1 MLHPILKG
9 RPGVQKASAAVAGQG
24 SVNIGAQR
32 HTCRS
37 KGLHPQFT
45 VSIGAMKHT
54 GSRSD
59 NPVPEPQTGQDSGG
73 RKQTP
78 QWQGGRVKCISGNK
92 AQAAVGS
99 PSSVSPGASAHCEP
113 SVMPLCTL
121 LSPTSGANESHPRGL
136 WHPSPPVQ
144 YAPDGFF

>member
-32 HTCRS
+32 HTCPS

-78 QWQGGRVKCISGNK
+78 QWQGGNTELLYLVINSRPVPFCTSCPNRENDYWVTLIALRQLGR
-92 AQAAVGS
+92 
-99 PSSVSPGASAHCEP
+99 P
-113 SVMPLCTL
+113 PL
-121 LSPTSGANESHPRGL
+121 
-136 WHPSPPVQ
+136 
-144 YAPDGFF
+144 